1 MLLRTRII
9 NALVKRDGTITKS
22 QITRLFDRIKDN
34 SEQDELKLMA
44 KEGLIDIVVKEQ
56 KEKTGLNP
64 TIYNITDS
72 GQQYYDDLVAA

>member
-72 GQQYYDDLVAA
+72 GQQYYDDLAAA

>member
-9 NALVKRDGTITKS
+9 NALVKRDGSITKS

-34 SEQDELKLMA
+34 SEQDELLLMA
-44 KEGLIDIVVKEQ
+44 KEGLIEIITKVQ

-72 GQQYYDDLVAA
+72 GQQYYDDLAAA

>member
-64 TIYNITDS
+64 TIYNITDT
-72 GQQYYDDLVAA
+72 GQQYYDDLAAA

>member
-34 SEQDELKLMA
+34 SEQVELKLMA

-72 GQQYYDDLVAA
+72 GQQYYDDLAAA

>member
-1 MLLRTRII
+1 
-9 NALVKRDGTITKS
+9 
-22 QITRLFDRIKDN
+22 LFDRIKDN

-72 GQQYYDDLVAA
+72 GQQYYDDLAAA